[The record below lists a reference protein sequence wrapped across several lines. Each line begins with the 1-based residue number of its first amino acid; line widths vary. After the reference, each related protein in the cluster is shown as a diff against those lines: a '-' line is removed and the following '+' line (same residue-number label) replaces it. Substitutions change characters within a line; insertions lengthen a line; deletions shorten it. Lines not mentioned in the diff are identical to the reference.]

1 MLNVEVHTK
10 VNIFLDAI
18 FVSVIFSI
26 LRVMLYTEG
35 EEGNVCKMEGREA
48 AELNPNEPSA
58 Q

>member
-1 MLNVEVHTK
+1 MLTAKVATK

-35 EEGNVCKMEGREA
+35 RRGMYKMEGREA

>member
-1 MLNVEVHTK
+1 MLTAKVATK
-10 VNIFLDAI
+10 FNIFLDAI

-35 EEGNVCKMEGREA
+35 RRGMYKMEGREA